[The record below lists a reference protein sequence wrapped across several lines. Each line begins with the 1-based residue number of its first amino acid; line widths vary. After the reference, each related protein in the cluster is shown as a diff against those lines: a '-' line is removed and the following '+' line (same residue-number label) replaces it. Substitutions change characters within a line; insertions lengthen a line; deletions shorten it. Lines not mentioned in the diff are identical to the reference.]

1 MLTTAIF
8 ISVLVEVTHVLLVVQ
23 HNQIKIDLLLSV
35 SVLRLEAVCAAV
47 IILGVVN
54 DEGGDGAALV
64 LVGAN
69 GELLAVCELAVQRV
83 PPGEHWGRLSPAPD
97 LPEGGPPGAD
107 CLGAGL
113 ALVDGRGEVLVSAEV
128 GFGLG

>member
-1 MLTTAIF
+1 M
-8 ISVLVEVTHVLLVVQ
+8 ISTGP
-23 HNQIKIDLLLSV
+23 
-35 SVLRLEAVCAAV
+35 VLRLEAVCAAV
-47 IILGVVN
+47 IIFGVVN

-83 PPGEHWGRLSPAPD
+83 PPGEHWGRLSPAPQIGVNILKYNEIKMDNNRLVKVVTLYFVQTIDPVPD

-113 ALVDGRGEVLVSAEV
+113 ALVDGRGD
-128 GFGLG
+128 